1 MAGRRLVTTFGLLV
15 AGMVGAGLFCIG
27 SQSPASAQS
36 GYPNHPVVLIV
47 PYGPGGVAD
56 VGMRILGQQ
65 LGDRL
70 HQQFVIENKPGPGAI
85 VAAEAAIQAA
95 PDGYTTLMTGNNNA
109 IAEALFNK
117 LPYNILTD
125 FKSVSTAAF
134 FDLLI
139 VTRPGS
145 PYKSLHDFIAAAK
158 AQPGKLNIGT
168 IVPGSTQNLGAQ
180 LFLTTAGINATIVT
194 FRTSPDMANALM
206 RGDIDVE
213 FEFYAAVHGLLDSK
227 KLVALASTGAAR
239 TAYLPDVPTVIESG
253 IKNYDVVSWNGIA
266 VSARTPDTVIAAL
279 NKAMKDV
286 IAEPAIQDRA
296 KQMGMAMRAST
307 PDDMTAR
314 MQSDIAKWGAVIAAA
329 HIPKR

>member
-1 MAGRRLVTTFGLLV
+1 MRTSGRKLAAVSGALLAAAV
-15 AGMVGAGLFCIG
+15 AAL
-27 SQSPASAQS
+27 SAASSRAQS
-36 GYPNHPVVLIV
+36 HYPDHPVVLIV

-56 VGMRILGQQ
+56 VGMRLLGQQ

-85 VAAEAAIQAA
+85 VAAEAAMQAA

-109 IAEALFNK
+109 IAEALFSK

-125 FKSVSTAAF
+125 FKPVSTASF

-145 PYKSLHDFIAAAK
+145 PYKSLHDLIAAAK
-158 AQPGKLNIGT
+158 ATPGKINIGT

-180 LFLTTAGINATIVT
+180 LFLTTAGIKATIVT

-227 KLVALASTGAAR
+227 KLLALASTGPQR
-239 TAYLPDVPTVIESG
+239 TAYLPDVPTAIESG
-253 IKNYDVVSWNGIA
+253 IKGYDVVSWNGLS
-266 VSARTPDTVIAAL
+266 VSAKTPDAVIAQL
-279 NKAMKDV
+279 NAAMKEV
-286 IAEPAIQDRA
+286 IPEPAIQDRA
-296 KQMGMAMRAST
+296 KQMGMAMRWST
-307 PDDMTAR
+307 PDEMTAR
-314 MQSDIAKWGAVIAAA
+314 MKADIARWGAVIDKAG
-329 HIPKR
+329 IPKR

>member
-1 MAGRRLVTTFGLLV
+1 MSAKPTGATKRVAIAAVLLAVMA
-15 AGMVGAGLFCIG
+15 M
-27 SQSPASAQS
+27 PAAAQTAN
-36 GYPNHPVVLIV
+36 GYPNRPVALIV
-47 PYGPGGVAD
+47 PYGAGGVAD

-65 LGDRL
+65 LGERL

-85 VAAEAAIQAA
+85 IAAEAAIQAA

-117 LPYNILTD
+117 LPYDTLTD

-145 PYKSLHDFIAAAK
+145 PYKSLHDVIAVAK
-158 AQPGKLNIGT
+158 ANPGKLNIAT
-168 IVPGSTQNLGAQ
+168 TLPGSTQNLGAQ
-180 LFLTTAGINATIVT
+180 LFLTTADIKATIVT

-227 KLVALASTGAAR
+227 KLVAIASTGVKR
-239 TAYLPDVPTVIESG
+239 TAYLPDVPTAIESG
-253 IKNYDVVSWNGIA
+253 IKDYDVVSWNGLS
-266 VSARTPDTVIAAL
+266 VSAKTPDAIIAKL
-279 NKAMKDV
+279 NAAMKDV
-286 IAEPAIQDRA
+286 IPEPAIQDRA
-296 KQMGMAMRAST
+296 KQMGMEMRWST
-307 PDDMTAR
+307 PDAMTAR
-314 MQSDIAKWGAVIAAA
+314 MRSDIAKWGAVIAAA
-329 HIPKR
+329 HIPKRD

>member
-1 MAGRRLVTTFGLLV
+1 MLMRARQKIAAEILAVAAVLFAAAATPAAAQTAG
-15 AGMVGAGLFCIG
+15 
-27 SQSPASAQS
+27 
-36 GYPNHPVVLIV
+36 GYPDRPVVLVV

-65 LGDRL
+65 LGEKL

-85 VAAEAAIQAA
+85 VAAEAALQAA

-125 FKSVSTAAF
+125 FKSVSTASF

-180 LFLTTAGINATIVT
+180 LFLTTAGIQATIVT
-194 FRTSPDMANALM
+194 FRTSPDMANALI

-213 FEFYAAVHGLLDSK
+213 FEFYAAIHGLLDAN
-227 KLVALASTGAAR
+227 KLVALASTGAKR
-239 TAYLPDVPTVIESG
+239 TAYLPEIPTVIESG
-253 IKNYDVVSWNGIA
+253 IANYDVVSWNGLG
-266 VSARTPDTVIAAL
+266 VSAKTPDAIVAKLNAA
-279 NKAMKDV
+279 MQDV
-286 IAEPAIQDRA
+286 IPEPAIQDRA

-307 PDDMTAR
+307 PEEMTAR
-314 MQSDIAKWGAVIAAA
+314 MQSDIGKWGAVIAAA

>member
-1 MAGRRLVTTFGLLV
+1 MNLHGKIVARIAATIGLLV
-15 AGMVGAGLFCIG
+15 ALAMAPAGA
-27 SQSPASAQS
+27 QTAST
-36 GYPNHPVVLIV
+36 YPNHPVVLIV

-65 LGDRL
+65 LSERL

-85 VAAEAAIQAA
+85 VAAEAALQAA

-117 LPYNILTD
+117 LPYNTLTD
-125 FKSVSTAAF
+125 FKSVSTASF

-145 PYKSLHDFIAAAK
+145 LYKSLHDVIVGAK
-158 AQPGKLNIGT
+158 ANPGKINIGT
-168 IVPGSTQNLGAQ
+168 IVPGSTQNLAAQ
-180 LFLTTAGINATIVT
+180 LFLTAAGINATIVT

-227 KLVALASTGAAR
+227 KLVALASTGPKR
-239 TAYLPDVPTVIESG
+239 TAYLPDVPTAIESG
-253 IKNYDVVSWNGIA
+253 IKDYDVVSWNGLS
-266 VSARTPDTVIAAL
+266 VSAKTPDSVIAKL
-279 NKAMKDV
+279 NAAMKDV
-286 IAEPAIQDRA
+286 IPEPAIQNRS
-296 KQMGMAMRAST
+296 KQMGMEMRWST
-307 PDDMTAR
+307 PDEMTAR
-314 MQSDIAKWGAVIAAA
+314 MKADIARWGAVIAAA
-329 HIPKR
+329 HIPKHD